1 MKKLTLLSICFLLL
15 FKVEAQTDLTA
26 ADWQADLRFLQ
37 QTVHK
42 EYPFLFKKTTAEQ
55 FDAEVEKLHQ
65 AIPAM
70 QPHEILAGFGRIV
83 SSFQYG
89 HTDIGWRESPVK
101 YHVLPLNL
109 YWFSDGV
116 YVEGAHKDC
125 EKAVG
130 AKVLKVEGMPVKEA
144 LAAVKPLVPAEND
157 QYFKAYGL
165 DMLVV
170 PEALHAQKVTKTLKK
185 EITMTLE
192 RDGKSFDH
200 TFTAVEAYRFPRK
213 YGLVQPGD
221 EWLSVRD
228 QSKTPYYLKNLD
240 KIYYYE
246 YLPEHKTVYVRQS
259 QVLDDKDETIADFYA
274 RVFDFIDKNDVERLV
289 LDVRLNGGGNNY
301 KNKPVVTGV
310 IRTHKINQPG
320 KFFVITGRRTFS
332 ACQNLVNELH
342 NYTNAVF
349 VGEPTSE
356 NINFYGDNRRVEL
369 PKTKLP
375 VYLSFAWWQDKPQW
389 ENADWLAPHLAI
401 DMSFDDYRSNR
412 DPALDAALQF
422 SEKNYVLDPMTYLR
436 NLFVDQKL
444 DVLEAEAKRMVKDP
458 LYRYLDFED
467 RINQAGYE
475 LLNQK
480 QMESAIYV
488 FQLNN
493 QLFPQ
498 SANTWDSLGEA
509 HWKAGNKEKAV
520 ELYNKAVEIDPHGSV
535 GENARNMLKQ
545 IMAGK

>member
-83 SSFQYG
+83 ASFQYG

-520 ELYNKAVEIDPHGSV
+520 ELYNKAVEMDPHGSV